1 MMSIANNN
9 AAVAHSS
16 AASRVLRQTYL
27 LLSLT
32 LLVSGVAALISQA
45 LHLPRPGLIV
55 TLIGFY
61 GIMYAIHK
69 FQDKTAGILW
79 TFGLAAFMGY
89 CIGPVLDRY
98 QNMQNGGTLVAN
110 AFMLTAFTFCGLSA
124 YVLKTGRDM
133 KFLEG
138 FLMAGFFVLMGAV
151 ILSLFFPITGLQ
163 LAISA
168 GFVLFS
174 SAAILYETSQIVRG
188 GQTNYVLAT
197 VSLFVSIFN
206 LFTSL
211 LSLLGLGSKD

>member
-1 MMSIANNN
+1 MSTNSSTITS
-9 AAVAHSS
+9 VAGS
-16 AASRVLRQTYL
+16 ATSRVLRQTYM
-27 LLSLT
+27 LLSMT
-32 LLVSGVAALISQA
+32 LVVSGITALLSQS
-45 LHLPRPGLIV
+45 LHLPGPGLIV
-55 TLIGFY
+55 TLLAFY
-61 GIMYAIHK
+61 GIMFAIHK
-69 FQDKTAGILW
+69 YQNGVGGIAW

-89 CIGPVLDRY
+89 AIGPMLNHY
-98 QNMQNGGTLVAN
+98 LAMKNGGDLVAN
-110 AFMLTAFTFCGLSA
+110 AMLLTAFTFCGLSA

-151 ILSLFFPITGLQ
+151 ILSLFFPMSGLQ

-174 SAAILYETSQIVRG
+174 SAAILYETSQILRG

-206 LFTSL
+206 LFTTL
-211 LSLLGLGSKD
+211 LSLLGMGSKD

>member
-1 MMSIANNN
+1 MSTP
-9 AAVAHSS
+9 SS
-16 AASRVLRQTYL
+16 TTSSVSGAIASRVLRQTYM
-27 LLSLT
+27 LLSMT
-32 LLVSGVAALISQA
+32 LVVSGLVALLSQT
-45 LHLPRPGLIV
+45 LHLKSPGFLV

-61 GIMYAIHK
+61 GIMYAIHRY
-69 FQDKTAGILW
+69 QNSVGGIAW

-89 CIGPVLDRY
+89 TIGPMLNHY
-98 QNMQNGGTLVAN
+98 LAMKNGGDLVAN
-110 AFMLTAFTFCGLSA
+110 AMLLTAFTFLGLSG

-151 ILSLFFPITGLQ
+151 ILSLIFPVSGLH

-174 SAAILYETSQIVRG
+174 SAAILYETSQIIRG
-188 GQTNYVLAT
+188 GQTNYVIAT

-211 LSLLGLGSKD
+211 LNILGISSRN